1 MPARMKP
8 AEIERRQIFVTG
20 GTGYIGRPLIEVL
33 AARGHAV
40 TALVRPGSEKRLHAP
55 VAPVIGDAL
64 EPSSFEEEIAP
75 GATFVHLIGTA
86 HPNPSKAAQFRAV
99 DLRSIEAAMHAARH
113 AGIAHF
119 VYVSVAHPAPVMRAY
134 IEVRR
139 KGEALIRESGLNA
152 TILRPWY
159 VLGPGHRWPAFMLPI
174 YALLETIPAT
184 RAGALRL
191 GLVKLRDMVSAMVAA
206 IEQPPQGVRVL
217 GVPEIRGSLR

>member
-1 MPARMKP
+1 MNA
-8 AEIERRQIFVTG
+8 AAIARRQIFVTG

-40 TALVRPGSEKRLHAP
+40 TALVRPGSEKRLPAA
-55 VAPVIGDAL
+55 VAPAIGDAL
-64 EPSSFEEEIAP
+64 EPRSFEDKIAP
-75 GATFVHLIGTA
+75 AATFVHLVGTA
-86 HPNPSKAAQFRAV
+86 HPNPAKAAQFRAV
-99 DLRSIEAAMHAARH
+99 DLRSIEAAVRAAHH

-139 KGEALIRESGLNA
+139 RGEALIRESGLDA

-191 GLVKLRDMVSAMVAA
+191 GLVKLREMVSAMTAA
-206 IEQPPQGVRVL
+206 IEDPPRGVRVL

>member
-1 MPARMKP
+1 MNH

-40 TALVRPGSEKRLHAP
+40 TALVRPGSEKRLPAV
-55 VAPVIGDAL
+55 VAPTIGDAFD
-64 EPSSFEEEIAP
+64 PSTFEKKIVP

-99 DLRSIEAAMHAARH
+99 DLRSIEAAVHAARH

-119 VYVSVAHPAPVMRAY
+119 VYVSVAHPAPVMQAY
-134 IEVRR
+134 IEVRQ
-139 KGEALIRESGLNA
+139 KGEALIRESGLHA
-152 TILRPWY
+152 TIVRPWY
-159 VLGPGHRWPAFMLPI
+159 VLGPGHRWPAILLPV
-174 YALLETIPAT
+174 YALLERMPAT

-191 GLVKLRDMVSAMVAA
+191 GLVKLRDMVNAMVAA
-206 IEQPPQGVRVL
+206 IEHPPQGIRVL